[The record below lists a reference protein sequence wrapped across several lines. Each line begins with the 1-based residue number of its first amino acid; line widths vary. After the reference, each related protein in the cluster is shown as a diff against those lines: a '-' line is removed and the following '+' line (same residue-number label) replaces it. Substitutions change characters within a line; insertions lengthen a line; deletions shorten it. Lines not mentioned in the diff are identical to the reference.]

1 MKWDQVIMGSLAIIW
16 GIILVFM
23 RREILDLSREGGKGL
38 RDRSV
43 INGLV
48 ITAVVFLI
56 LGGVFIIIF
65 RGH

>member
-1 MKWDQVIMGSLAIIW
+1 MGSLAIIW